1 MPRVVDEEDR
11 RRAISA
17 AALELFV
24 SKGYRATSTRE
35 ICRAAGISMGTL
47 YHYFRDKEELF
58 SSTVARFMEEDI
70 RARAEISAHFTSR
83 QDAMNLLYDRFVS
96 RFAEYKK
103 LVTLIM
109 DFVVNHDATIAEVML
124 RDKVETYIRQ
134 HAQILAAHPGRHPG
148 RPPTLL
154 SAEDV
159 AVLWECT
166 GEGMF
171 FLSHALPDRDFQRY
185 ARLFWTLMA
194 EHLEEGSA

>member
-1 MPRVVDEEDR
+1 MARVVDEEER
-11 RRAISA
+11 RRAITT

-24 SKGYRATSTRE
+24 SKGYRATTTRE
-35 ICRAAGISMGTL
+35 ICRDARISMGTL

-58 SSTVARFMEEDI
+58 SSTVARFIEEDT
-70 RARAEISAHFTSR
+70 RARSEISAHLASR
-83 QDAMNLLYDRFVS
+83 QDAMNLLCDRFLS
-96 RFAEYKK
+96 RFSEYKK
-103 LVTLIM
+103 LIALIM
-109 DFVVNHDATIAEVML
+109 DFVVNHDPTIAEAML

-134 HAQILAAHPGRHPG
+134 HAQILTAHPARRPG
-148 RPPTLL
+148 GPPTPL

-171 FLSHALPDRDFQRY
+171 LLSHALPDRDFERY

-194 EHLEEGSA
+194 EHLEEG